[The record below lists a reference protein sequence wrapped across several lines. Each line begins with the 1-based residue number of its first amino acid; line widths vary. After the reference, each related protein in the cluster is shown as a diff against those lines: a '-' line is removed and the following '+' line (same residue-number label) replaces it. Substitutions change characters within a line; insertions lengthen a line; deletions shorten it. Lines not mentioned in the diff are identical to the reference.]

1 MDQEDKALL
10 VYVPKPGDEEF
21 VKARV
26 LTENPIGDDE
36 IEIEVKTLDGE
47 QFTTTVKHLDRV
59 NPVKFDKCDDMASLT
74 HLNEPSVL
82 DNLKRRYLDGLIY
95 TYSGLFLV
103 AVNPYKKVNIY
114 DRNTIDYYQS
124 MESSLYQQPQL
135 DGDSAINP
143 KPHIFAVAQNAIQRL
158 VKEQR
163 NQSILV
169 TGESGAGKTEN
180 TKKIIQYITTITASH
195 ELNQDFDFEEK
206 ILQATPILESFGNAQ
221 TVKNNNSSRFGK
233 FIKMDI
239 DYYKKTLAG
248 ASIQWYLLEKSR
260 VVKQDAE
267 ERNYHIFYQLLR
279 GLSQSELSKY
289 RLTNSITDFN
299 YLKYSHAD
307 IPNVDDSQD
316 FQNLMKAL
324 QVCDFSET
332 DIKNIFTTLAVILL
346 LGNITYHNPD
356 SDKQAIPTED
366 APFTE
371 IQELLQLENPH
382 LLKNAIIKPKVK
394 AGRESVTQE
403 KNSQQAKVSVDAL
416 AKVLY
421 ENLFGFIVDKINNN
435 FGYSGLSSNTSFIGI
450 LDIAGFEIFQKNS
463 FEQLCINYTNEK
475 LQQFFNHHMF
485 VLEQAEYVKENISWK
500 FVDFGNDLKPT
511 IELLENKPN
520 SRVGIFSILDEECL
534 IPKGSDE
541 EFLNKLHKN
550 FEIKEDGVNSPYG
563 NARYK
568 PTKVRNGFIVKH
580 YAGDVTYDVDGW
592 LGKNKDPLN
601 ENIIEVLSSS
611 SNPFFVDLFSSKL
624 KAVSLQSSPSKKNK
638 GTSKTVAT
646 KHKEQLSSLIN
657 QLSQTH
663 PHFVRCILPNN
674 QRSSNMFDQRLILDQ
689 LRCNGVLEGIRI
701 ARAGYPNR
709 IPFDKFYSNY
719 GFLSRNKIRHND
731 NNFKSNCEIVL
742 NELELSPND
751 FKVGLTK
758 LFFKNGVLAV
768 LEERKAAKLSS
779 TITGLQANIRGFIQ
793 RSEFVDKLRKHQASR
808 LISKNFKEYYHLSR
822 NDEWYKLALRLTPLI
837 EGERKLAEKKK
848 FKTRIDSLI
857 KQVATLEEEKV
868 SFSVLKSEL
877 EESINVL
884 TNSLE
889 SERSL
894 SNTKDKEL
902 ANEKARSID
911 LEKSLSDANQQ
922 IEKQENDGKI
932 VNNELLTLK
941 KELEKLTEMEKQ
953 KCSLD
958 NKVKSL
964 SQELIAAKSLQQEV
978 ESLKGAIANREQG
991 EADLKNTKILLES
1004 KLNESN
1010 LSFEKAS
1017 AELSKLKEENNT
1029 VNAKLNQLVSAQAE
1043 REKKLER
1050 RERELQEKAQDLES
1064 RLSQVHLVEQEKKKA
1079 IDDYTAIKEENKL
1092 LKQKAN
1098 SILVLNTKLERE
1110 AREANS
1116 LLEAKIADDVKFERG
1131 KKAFDDQISQLK
1143 EKVEELTKELSIEKE
1158 NSSRDKIS
1166 LKALDLENAKLLKA
1180 KKSYDVRTAELNLQL
1195 QQSKVASPA
1204 SPKSFFSASDTEV
1217 NKLNLQ
1223 LSEERAKYSVLK
1235 SEKHALEDELNFV
1248 KTRLAS
1254 EAYDNRQLKAKLST
1268 ISEQSGIPIERNNLL
1283 SSPIKASRSSLSDKI
1298 AVDASELKIQLETEK
1313 AANKRLETMNVELQT
1328 ELLRYKTLSSRLNN
1342 QDFRPVDFGNVLK
1355 DSTNDLNKMNQDE
1368 PANSL
1373 RLNSMLNEANTKLK
1387 RLQTGDH
1394 VSQQQEIVQYKSKI
1408 DRLVRQNQDLKDSL
1422 ELYKSRSENYYSKL
1436 EAAEVAVKAS
1446 KRSEEFLRGELQV
1459 AQERI
1464 GVAQENYR
1472 KSDLMVAQQNSTIR
1486 ELQKELSDSLFNLK
1500 KLKSKYEDL
1509 EEKFEQETDFR
1520 LSTTSSL
1527 SANKD
1532 REIESLNKELFEKME
1547 KEVELNKRAKSLTMQ
1562 LETTQK
1568 ENRALTNTTNSLI
1581 KEKHSLDRMITE
1593 MKKANDE
1600 LNAKQIDLEHKVATS
1615 VQQVI
1620 TYKATVEDLNRE
1632 RNNLLES
1639 KRLLEVKVADITKD
1653 LEARMR
1659 IYEDANSNPAHVS
1672 KLTNE
1677 LNDYRQ
1683 QVRTFKDKTEEDK
1696 LRFKEYSDKVSQL
1709 TEHVNMTVEENK
1721 ALSNYNEQLSN
1732 KIKSLEASSN
1742 EMETNI
1748 TNHWSERV
1756 KSLEEK
1762 LAEKKTKE
1770 FDENQNI
1777 FNLQSLVK
1785 DLNRKIENYEK
1796 LNERSQN
1803 EVDNLGQTMKRLND
1817 KIESLQEEGSQVILL
1832 QKQLERERDEF
1843 KEKSLKLEKEL
1854 LDVYSN

>member
-1 MDQEDKALL
+1 
-10 VYVPKPGDEEF
+10 
-21 VKARV
+21 
-26 LTENPIGDDE
+26 
-36 IEIEVKTLDGE
+36 
-47 QFTTTVKHLDRV
+47 
-59 NPVKFDKCDDMASLT
+59 
-74 HLNEPSVL
+74 
-82 DNLKRRYLDGLIY
+82 
-95 TYSGLFLV
+95 
-103 AVNPYKKVNIY
+103 
-114 DRNTIDYYQS
+114 
-124 MESSLYQQPQL
+124 
-135 DGDSAINP
+135 
-143 KPHIFAVAQNAIQRL
+143 
-158 VKEQR
+158 
-163 NQSILV
+163 
-169 TGESGAGKTEN
+169 
-180 TKKIIQYITTITASH
+180 
-195 ELNQDFDFEEK
+195 
-206 ILQATPILESFGNAQ
+206 
-221 TVKNNNSSRFGK
+221 
-233 FIKMDI
+233 
-239 DYYKKTLAG
+239 
-248 ASIQWYLLEKSR
+248 
-260 VVKQDAE
+260 
-267 ERNYHIFYQLLR
+267 
-279 GLSQSELSKY
+279 
-289 RLTNSITDFN
+289 
-299 YLKYSHAD
+299 
-307 IPNVDDSQD
+307 
-316 FQNLMKAL
+316 
-324 QVCDFSET
+324 
-332 DIKNIFTTLAVILL
+332 
-346 LGNITYHNPD
+346 
-356 SDKQAIPTED
+356 
-366 APFTE
+366 
-371 IQELLQLENPH
+371 
-382 LLKNAIIKPKVK
+382 
-394 AGRESVTQE
+394 
-403 KNSQQAKVSVDAL
+403 
-416 AKVLY
+416 
-421 ENLFGFIVDKINNN
+421 
-435 FGYSGLSSNTSFIGI
+435 
-450 LDIAGFEIFQKNS
+450 
-463 FEQLCINYTNEK
+463 
-475 LQQFFNHHMF
+475 
-485 VLEQAEYVKENISWK
+485 
-500 FVDFGNDLKPT
+500 
-511 IELLENKPN
+511 
-520 SRVGIFSILDEECL
+520 
-534 IPKGSDE
+534 
-541 EFLNKLHKN
+541 
-550 FEIKEDGVNSPYG
+550 
-563 NARYK
+563 
-568 PTKVRNGFIVKH
+568 
-580 YAGDVTYDVDGW
+580 
-592 LGKNKDPLN
+592 
-601 ENIIEVLSSS
+601 
-611 SNPFFVDLFSSKL
+611 
-624 KAVSLQSSPSKKNK
+624 
-638 GTSKTVAT
+638 
-646 KHKEQLSSLIN
+646 
-657 QLSQTH
+657 
-663 PHFVRCILPNN
+663 
-674 QRSSNMFDQRLILDQ
+674 
-689 LRCNGVLEGIRI
+689 
-701 ARAGYPNR
+701 
-709 IPFDKFYSNY
+709 
-719 GFLSRNKIRHND
+719 
-731 NNFKSNCEIVL
+731 
-742 NELELSPND
+742 
-751 FKVGLTK
+751 
-758 LFFKNGVLAV
+758 
-768 LEERKAAKLSS
+768 
-779 TITGLQANIRGFIQ
+779 
-793 RSEFVDKLRKHQASR
+793 
-808 LISKNFKEYYHLSR
+808 
-822 NDEWYKLALRLTPLI
+822 
-837 EGERKLAEKKK
+837 
-848 FKTRIDSLI
+848 
-857 KQVATLEEEKV
+857 
-868 SFSVLKSEL
+868 
-877 EESINVL
+877 
-884 TNSLE
+884 
-889 SERSL
+889 
-894 SNTKDKEL
+894 
-902 ANEKARSID
+902 
-911 LEKSLSDANQQ
+911 
-922 IEKQENDGKI
+922 
-932 VNNELLTLK
+932 
-941 KELEKLTEMEKQ
+941 
-953 KCSLD
+953 
-958 NKVKSL
+958 
-964 SQELIAAKSLQQEV
+964 
-978 ESLKGAIANREQG
+978 
-991 EADLKNTKILLES
+991 
-1004 KLNESN
+1004 
-1010 LSFEKAS
+1010 
-1017 AELSKLKEENNT
+1017 LSKLKEENNT

-1050 RERELQEKAQDLES
+1050 RERELQDKAQDLES

-1204 SPKSFFSASDTEV
+1204 SPKNIFSASDTEV

-1223 LSEERAKYSVLK
+1223 LSEEQAKYSVLK

-1268 ISEQSGIPIERNNLL
+1268 ISEQSGIPIESNNLL

-1355 DSTNDLNKMNQDE
+1355 DSTNDLNKMSQDE

-1422 ELYKSRSENYYSKL
+1422 ELYKSRSENYYGKL

-1683 QVRTFKDKTEEDK
+1683 QVRTFKDKIEEDK

-1817 KIESLQEEGSQVILL
+1817 KIESLQEEGSQAILL